1 MKNFDLN
8 ALGVKELEKN
18 QLIEINGGGPL
29 EDLAVRLAILII
41 DFLKTFGPY
50 MVQANCERPTRDN
63 YQPYADLGHR

>member
-8 ALGVKELEKN
+8 TFGVKELTKS

-29 EDLAVRLAILII
+29 EELAVRLILLII
-41 DFLKTFGPY
+41 DFLRTMGPAI
-50 MVQANCERPTRDN
+50 VQENCERPTSDT